1 MSWEEG
7 FKSAVRQGRRG
18 WNVANNN
25 GRMQLKLRGKF
36 LPIAP
41 QTANL
46 PFPWHPNKQAD
57 ALLLINRVYGSVMD
71 RKQSLKQSIID
82 VLKSFELPFYEG
94 NCIVDYEEKVITNE
108 YNYLLNLSVYSFTL
122 EKVEELKETILKN
135 KNEFDELEK
144 KDIKDIWKE
153 ELDIFEQSYKKM

>member
-1 MSWEEG
+1 MYQKRKDYQLEDLTKGIQLLESKMRFIENVIDEKIQVYK
-7 FKSAVRQGRRG
+7 KS
-18 WNVANNN
+18 
-25 GRMQLKLRGKF
+25 
-36 LPIAP
+36 
-41 QTANL
+41 
-46 PFPWHPNKQAD
+46 
-57 ALLLINRVYGSVMD
+57 
-71 RKQSLKQSIID
+71 KQSIID
-82 VLKSFELPFYEG
+82 VLKSFEFPFYEG
-94 NCIVDYEEKVITNE
+94 NCIVDYEEKEITNE

>member
-7 FKSAVRQGRRG
+7 FKNAVRQGRRG

-36 LPIAP
+36 LPLAP

-57 ALLLINRVYGSVMD
+57 ALLLINRVYGPVMD
-71 RKQSLKQSIID
+71 RKQSLKQAIID
-82 VLKSFELPFYEG
+82 VLGQSDQGLRA
-94 NCIVDYEEKVITNE
+94 
-108 YNYLLNLSVYSFTL
+108 NL
-122 EKVEELKETILKN
+122 LKEQQ
-135 KNEFDELEK
+135 
-144 KDIKDIWKE
+144 E
-153 ELDIFEQSYKKM
+153 E